1 VNHSQSP
8 PFELEELTI
17 GEVRRALAQGGAE
30 ETLREALA
38 RLTKGDEANRR
49 HEQKQERY
57 RQYLEARARHRDAVV
72 VETMDEVD
80 REQQRTGHDWSS
92 AEDRFA
98 ARRDAGLQAE
108 EEFELAEP
116 RLAFEDWIE
125 AGAPKRYRAEGP
137 VARTEGLLTRFGPYP
152 R

>member
-1 VNHSQSP
+1 MSHPQSP
-8 PFELEELTI
+8 PFEELTI

-38 RLTKGDEANRR
+38 RLAEGDEADRR

-57 RQYLEARARHRDAVV
+57 RQYLEARAQHREAIVQEAMDAIDH
-72 VETMDEVD
+72 E
-80 REQQRTGHDWSS
+80 RQRTGYPWASR
-92 AEDRFA
+92 EDRFA

-116 RLAFEDWIE
+116 RLGFEDWIE
-125 AGAPKRYRAEGP
+125 AGAPKRYRTEGP
-137 VARTEGLLTRFGPYP
+137 VARAEALLRRFGSVAG
-152 R
+152 